1 MRTRA
6 ILYLTALLLLST
18 ALQGKD
24 KKKVILPDYVLDA
37 KTVSVVVDPEAPI
50 SATHPDDNRKAADDV
65 EQALL
70 KWGRYRLVTE
80 PYWADLVILIRKG
93 GPPGAAIGG
102 TGNGSDRPVIVQQ
115 PTNTETR
122 AGVQWGTP
130 PQISST
136 QQSQQPRHPGAGP
149 EAGTTADV
157 FELYQGQSQYPLDG
171 PIVWWYSGAN
181 ALNTPDVKAVE
192 QFRKVVAEAD
202 KARH

>member
-65 EQALL
+65 EQALM

-80 PYWADLVILIRKG
+80 PYWADLLILIRKG

-102 TGNGSDRPVIVQQ
+102 TPGRGI
-115 PTNTETR
+115 ET
-122 AGVQWGTP
+122 AG
-130 PQISST
+130 IDY
-136 QQSQQPRHPGAGP
+136 AGILRVHRYVV
-149 EAGTTADV
+149 DV
-157 FELYQGQSQYPLDG
+157 LRL
-171 PIVWWYSGAN
+171 
-181 ALNTPDVKAVE
+181 L
-192 QFRKVVAEAD
+192 
-202 KARH
+202 